1 MSSGLPSDR
10 DLEDVEDRVD
20 EGRGHEP
27 EDQDDH
33 PPPSGDARLV
43 SLPRLL
49 RLVIV
54 AALIGAVVVGSLTV
68 NIGLLTLEPGPA
80 YSAVELIDIEGPRT
94 YSSQGK
100 FLLTTVTLYEAS
112 LARAVKGWTSKDVT
126 VVPRSAF
133 YPPGSTTEDINRET
147 ASQMDESQFQ
157 AAVAA
162 LKVLGFQ
169 LPPGG
174 ALVVQTQK
182 GTPAGDTLFAGDA
195 IIAVNGTRVADVE
208 QAQRLIG
215 EQGLGRIVELGVLR
229 DGKIENFRLRTVEGE
244 EGRAVIG
251 VEVIQNY
258 ELPFKVEID
267 AGAIGGPSAGLTF
280 ALVIADLLGPEDLTG
295 GLVVADTGTIDS
307 EGRIGPVGGIAQKIA
322 AAEDQGAEVFLV
334 PKSQL
339 ADARATAET
348 SMVIIGVSTLQ
359 EAVDALRDLT

>member
-1 MSSGLPSDR
+1 MTPP
-10 DLEDVEDRVD
+10 D
-20 EGRGHEP
+20 EQP
-27 EDQDDH
+27 IFNL
-33 PPPSGDARLV
+33 S
-43 SLPRLL
+43 RLL
-49 RLVIV
+49 RLVLV

-80 YSAVELIDIEGPRT
+80 SSAVELIDIEGART
-94 YSSQGK
+94 YSSQGR

-112 LARAVKGWTSKDVT
+112 LARAVKGWTSKDVA

-169 LPPGG
+169 LPRRG
-174 ALVVQTQK
+174 ALIVQTQK
-182 GTPAGDTLFAGDA
+182 DTPAGDALFAGDA
-195 IIAVNGTRVADVE
+195 IIAVNGIRVADVAE
-208 QAQRLIG
+208 AQRLIG
-215 EQGLGRIVELGVLR
+215 DQPLGQTVELRVLR
-229 DGKIENFRLRTVEGE
+229 EGNVENLRLRTIEGE

-258 ELPFKVEID
+258 ELPFRVQID

-295 GLVVADTGTIDS
+295 GFIVADTGTIDG
-307 EGRIGPVGGIAQKIA
+307 EGRIGPVGGIAQKVA
-322 AAEDQGAEVFLV
+322 GAEDQGADVFLV

-339 ADARATAET
+339 ADARAAADT
-348 SMVIIGVSTLQ
+348 SMMIIGVSTLQ